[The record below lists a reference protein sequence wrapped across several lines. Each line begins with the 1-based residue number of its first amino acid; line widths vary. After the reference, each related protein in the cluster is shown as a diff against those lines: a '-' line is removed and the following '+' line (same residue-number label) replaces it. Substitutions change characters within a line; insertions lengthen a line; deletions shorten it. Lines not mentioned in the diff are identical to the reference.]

1 MEKTGK
7 RRIKPSSF
15 FTNEPPERI
24 VGVECE
30 YNIQN
35 TISETKKPDI
45 SEYISQQAMESAG
58 IQSIRG
64 YTDNG
69 YRIYSDMGHAEC
81 CTPECLGPYQA
92 AAADLAGIAIMSS
105 IIEASGV
112 DHNGVYRVSG
122 TWPSGNTNTTS
133 GLHENFMAPASI
145 AYSLLLK
152 SLLPTYYAT
161 RLGTMAGTIVDN
173 QFRFS
178 QKIHGIGGDPLSW
191 RTDGRRTAHS
201 NKPMALLLSNDID
214 TIDSGWLRL
223 ETRFADGPIS
233 LESRRHAL
241 ATTSLIL
248 RMIENEELFMGDKPK
263 DIGNFDDII
272 IVRPL
277 EAAQK
282 FMSDLSLKST
292 VLVES
297 GKRMTML
304 DIQEQ
309 LAKNVLYLC
318 DRVNLP
324 SDEVTAANKWPEIY
338 DAFRRS
344 NPLKAEYDR
353 YLLYDFGVASKHSWL
368 THKKD
373 AFTKGDLEAKTRS
386 LQWDR
391 VIPRGNALSLLE
403 KTCDDPQIEV
413 LKRSAPNTRAKLRSN
428 FISNNDSAEDIGYL
442 NWRYVKKDGIE
453 RNFGDAFGTIN

>member
-1 MEKTGK
+1 MKQSEK
-7 RRIKPSSF
+7 RRVKPSSF
-15 FTNEPPERI
+15 FTNDPPERI
-24 VGVECE
+24 IGVECE

-35 TISETKKPDI
+35 TINEFKKHDI
-45 SEYISQQAMESAG
+45 SEYISQQAIESAG
-58 IQSIRG
+58 FQSIRG
-64 YTDNG
+64 FTDNG
-69 YRIYSDMGHAEC
+69 YRIYSDVGHAEC

-92 AAADLAGIAIMSS
+92 AAADLAGVAIISS

-122 TWPSGNTNTTS
+122 TWPSGSTNTTS

-145 AYSLLLK
+145 SYSRLLK
-152 SLLPTYYAT
+152 LLLPTYYAT
-161 RLGTMAGTIVDN
+161 RLGTMAGTVVEN
-173 QFRFS
+173 EYRFS
-178 QKIHGIGGDPLSW
+178 QKIHGIGGDPLAW

-201 NKPMALLLSNDID
+201 NKPMALLLNNDVG

-248 RMIENEELFMGDKPK
+248 RMIENEEIFMGDKPK

-272 IVRPL
+272 IARPL
-277 EAAQK
+277 EAAQE

-318 DRVNLP
+318 DQINLP
-324 SDEVTAANKWPEIY
+324 TDEVTAAHKWPEIY

-344 NPLKAEYDR
+344 DPLKADYDK
-353 YLLYDFGVASKHSWL
+353 YLLYDFGIASKHSWL

-373 AFTKGDLEAKTRS
+373 AFTKGDTEAKTRS

-391 VIPRGNALSLLE
+391 IIPRGNALSLLE
-403 KTCDDPQIEV
+403 KTCDDPQVEK
-413 LKRSAPNTRAKLRSN
+413 LKRSPPDTRAKLRSK
-428 FISNNDSAEDIGYL
+428 FISKNDSSDDVSYL
-442 NWRYVKKDGIE
+442 NWKYAKKDGIE
-453 RNFGDAFGTIN
+453 RSFGDAFGTIN